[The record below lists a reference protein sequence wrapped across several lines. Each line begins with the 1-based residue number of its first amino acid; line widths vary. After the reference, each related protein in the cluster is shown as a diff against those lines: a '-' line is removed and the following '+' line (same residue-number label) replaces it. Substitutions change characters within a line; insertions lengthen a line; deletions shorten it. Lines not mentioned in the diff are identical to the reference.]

1 MSYQLRLNSSRA
13 AKARFAKAIKPWVL
27 KLLWFLLI
35 TLLAN
40 ASYLLFA
47 AQSIGWALMGISI
60 YLLIFLLWVSWD
72 VKDIKVEA
80 SPADTNVPLDAILE
94 PKLLAQIKKWPITP
108 AESWLYASKTWE
120 GRFIINRMGVPFD
133 LILQLLTKEGKT
145 DIWETAVK
153 MAANARIKELDGGVV
168 VAAIMTSNELSNL
181 LTELKLENSDVMSV
195 LMWQQRVKK
204 ELVTSKPKYSY
215 GGIGR
220 DWASGYTPTLNR
232 FAKNISREV
241 EYGYYRHIPQVH
253 EVIVD
258 RMASQLASTNPR
270 VALVGDVGSGKTALV
285 YSLAERL
292 ITGNQAHGL
301 EYFYVMELNASVIL
315 SEGRIEETVLQLLSE
330 AVHAHNV
337 IIFLDDAQLFLGEGT
352 GSVDLSQVLLP
363 IVQQSSLKLIMAMS
377 PHDWQALAA
386 KNPGLVNSISKLAL
400 SAPAAEDTIRI
411 VEDASLG
418 IEVESKTVI
427 SYQAIKEVYRLAER
441 YLTESSFPGKGITLL
456 EAAANYS
463 ESGVVTP
470 KSVQQ
475 AIEATV
481 GTKVSAAD
489 PGEKVK
495 LLNLEEEIHQRMIN
509 QTYAVKV
516 VADALRRARAGVSNP
531 NRPAGSFL
539 FLGPTG
545 VGKTELARA
554 LADIYF
560 GGQDKIVRVDMSEY
574 QQPSDIDRLLAPSAG
589 RAGASLISS
598 IRKQPFSVVLFDEI
612 EKAHPDVL
620 NLLLQLL
627 DEGRLTDTG
636 GRLASFKDAI
646 IIATSNAAADKIREK
661 VSSGQ
666 ELSQFE
672 EEIEEQLISSHQFKP
687 ELLNR
692 FDDIVLFRPL
702 TKPELRQVVDLMIA
716 DVNKTLYSQKIKVS
730 LSNEAADKLVEEGYD
745 PNFGARPMR
754 RMVQR
759 SVENVVAKKILAG
772 NVKAGQAIELGL
784 DDIELSTK

>member
-1 MSYQLRLNSSRA
+1 MSIQFRRGSNRA
-13 AKARFAKAIKPWVL
+13 AKARFAQLIKPWL
-27 KLLWFLLI
+27 INLLWLIFAFLVVG
-35 TLLAN
+35 AG
-40 ASYLLFA
+40 YLLFLG
-47 AQSIGWALMGISI
+47 QSSAWLLIGLSI
-60 YLLIFLLWVSWD
+60 YILIFLLWVIWD
-72 VKDIKVEA
+72 VKDIKVEG
-80 SPADTNVPLDAILE
+80 SPTDSEVFLDAILE
-94 PKLLAQIKKWPITP
+94 PRLLSQIKNWPITP
-108 AESWLYASKTWE
+108 ADSWVIASKTWE

-133 LILQLLTKEGKT
+133 LILQILTKEGKT
-145 DIWETAVK
+145 DIWAETVR
-153 MAANARIKELDGGVV
+153 MAANARIKELDGGVL
-168 VAAIMTSNELSNL
+168 VAAIMTSKELANL
-181 LTELKLENSDVMSV
+181 LTELKLENSDVISV
-195 LMWQQRVKK
+195 AMWQQRVKQ
-204 ELVTSKPKYSY
+204 ELVATKPKYSY

-292 ITGNQAHGL
+292 ITGKQAHGL
-301 EYFYVMELNASVIL
+301 EYFYVMELNAAIIL
-315 SEGRIEETVLQLLSE
+315 SQGRIEETVLQLLSE
-330 AVHAHNV
+330 AIHAKNV
-337 IIFLDDAQLFLGEGT
+337 IVFLDDAQLFLGEGT

-363 IVQQSSLKLIMAMS
+363 IVQQSSLKLVMAMS
-377 PHDWQALAA
+377 PHDWQALTA
-386 KNPGLVNSISKLAL
+386 KNPGLVNNISKLAMT
-400 SAPAAEDTIRI
+400 APAQEETIKI
-411 VEDASLG
+411 VEDAALG

-463 ESGVVTP
+463 EDGVVTP
-470 KSVQQ
+470 RSVQQ

-489 PGEKVK
+489 QGEKVK
-495 LLNLEEEIHQRMIN
+495 LLNLEDEIHQRMIN
-509 QTYAVKV
+509 QTHAVKV
-516 VADALRRARAGVSNP
+516 VSDALRRARAGVSNP

-589 RAGASLISS
+589 RAGNSLISS
-598 IRKQPFSVVLFDEI
+598 IRKQPFSVVLLDEI

-636 GRLASFKDAI
+636 GRLASFKDSI

-661 VSSGQ
+661 VSAGL

-672 EEIEEQLISSHQFKP
+672 DEIEEQLISSHQFKP

-730 LSNEAADKLVEEGYD
+730 LSDEAADKLVEDGYD

-772 NVKAGQAIELGL
+772 NVKAGQAIELGIG
-784 DDIELSTK
+784 DIEQSTK

>member
-1 MSYQLRLNSSRA
+1 MSYQLRLNTNRA
-13 AKARFAKAIKPWVL
+13 AKARFAQALKPWL
-27 KLLWFLLI
+27 TKLLWFIYLSLL
-35 TLLAN
+35 TT
-40 ASYLLFA
+40 S
-47 AQSIGWALMGISI
+47 G
-60 YLLIFLLWVSWD
+60 YLLINGQNSGWSLFGIATFLLMFLIWIMWD
-72 VKDIKVEA
+72 VKDIKVEGSA
-80 SPADTNVPLDAILE
+80 ADSNLSLDSILE
-94 PKLLAQIKKWPITP
+94 PKLLAQIKKWPISP
-108 AESWLYASKTWE
+108 AEALGYAARTWE
-120 GRFIINRMGVPFD
+120 GRFIINRMGVPLE
-133 LILQLLTKEGKT
+133 LIQQILTKQGKT
-145 DIWETAVK
+145 DIWESAVRL
-153 MAANARIKELDGGVV
+153 AANARIKELDGGVV
-168 VAAIMTSNELSNL
+168 VAAVMGSDEISGL
-181 LTELKLENSDVMSV
+181 LTELKLENPDVISV
-195 LMWQQRVKK
+195 LMWQQRIKQ
-204 ELVTSKPKYSY
+204 ELVISKPKYSY

-270 VALVGDVGSGKTALV
+270 VSLVGDVGSGKTALV

-292 ITGNQAHGL
+292 ITGKNAHGL
-301 EYFYVMELNASVIL
+301 EYFYVMELNASIIL

-330 AVHAHNV
+330 AVHAKNV
-337 IIFLDDAQLFLGEGT
+337 IIFLDDAHLFLGEGT

-377 PHDWQALAA
+377 PHDWQALTA
-386 KNPGLVNSISKLAL
+386 KNPGLVNNISKLAL
-400 SAPAAEDTIRI
+400 SAPAPEDTIKI
-411 VEDASLG
+411 VEDAALG
-418 IEVESKTVI
+418 IEAESKTVI

-481 GTKVSAAD
+481 GTKVSTAD
-489 PGEKVK
+489 AGEKVK
-495 LLNLEEEIHQRMIN
+495 LLNLEDEIHQRMIN
-509 QTYAVKV
+509 QTHAVKV
-516 VADALRRARAGVSNP
+516 VSDALRRARAGVSNP

-589 RAGASLISS
+589 RAGSSLISS
-598 IRKQPFSVVLFDEI
+598 IRKQPFSVVLLDEI

-636 GRLASFKDAI
+636 GRVASFKDAI

-661 VSSGQ
+661 VSAGQ
-666 ELSQFE
+666 ELAQFE
-672 EEIEEQLISSHQFKP
+672 DEIEEQLISSHQFKP

-702 TKPELRQVVDLMIA
+702 NKPELRQVVDLMIA

-730 LSNEAADKLVEEGYD
+730 LTDEAADKLVEEGYD

-772 NVKAGQAIELGL
+772 NVKSGQAVELGL